1 METSQLPGFLRIPR
15 EVRNQIYG
23 YLLKPRHSQTAFQ
36 LTFPPSVLLIN
47 HQIHN
52 EASEALYSSNEF
64 KIEIDWIS
72 PDMQNSLACLATSRY
87 LTLVRSYSIKICLS
101 FVGQYYLDSDPPAA
115 RKRTRRCLQTVCKLL
130 ADGPR
135 LRHVTLSVMDCSH
148 EEDWEDQKRVL
159 EPLRLLRSHVD
170 RVDLDTK
177 YTFQEIP
184 MRVVTDVR
192 RQTEADLRTQLE
204 TYLMEMA
211 ALMEGPEP
219 IHSSFP

>member
-1 METSQLPGFLRIPR
+1 
-15 EVRNQIYG
+15 
-23 YLLKPRHSQTAFQ
+23 
-36 LTFPPSVLLIN
+36 
-47 HQIHN
+47 
-52 EASEALYSSNEF
+52 
-64 KIEIDWIS
+64 
-72 PDMQNSLACLATSRY
+72 
-87 LTLVRSYSIKICLS
+87 
-101 FVGQYYLDSDPPAA
+101 
-115 RKRTRRCLQTVCKLL
+115 
-130 ADGPR
+130 
-135 LRHVTLSVMDCSH
+135 MDCSH